1 MFRTMSADGTAI
13 INSLI
18 KALMNAGILGKKI
31 GMMQMITDNGIIVP
45 VTAVKIPDQEVLQVK
60 TKEKENTNAI
70 VLGMDAYKKPS
81 KNKKFKTIRE
91 FKVQDITQYTK
102 GQQLTIDVLKDIT
115 TTTVSSISKGKG
127 FQGVIKRFG
136 FHGGPGSHGSH
147 FHREPGS
154 IGQRQKPGKVQK
166 GKKLPG
172 HMGVDRLTF
181 KKRPLIKVNGEEKI
195 IYIKG
200 SIPGSRNTLI
210 EIQY

>member
-1 MFRTMSADGTAI
+1 MT
-13 INSLI
+13 
-18 KALMNAGILGKKI
+18 AGILGKKI
-31 GMMQMITDNGIIVP
+31 GMTQIIIENGMMVP
-45 VTAVKIPDQEVLQVK
+45 VTAIKIPDQEIIQVK
-60 TKEKENTNAI
+60 TKEKEHTNAI
-70 VLGMDAYKKPS
+70 VIGMDALKKPT
-81 KNKKFKTIRE
+81 KNRKFKTIKE
-91 FKVQDITQYTK
+91 FKVTDVTQYTK
-102 GQQLTIDVLKDIT
+102 GQPWTIEALKDIT
-115 TTTVSSISKGKG
+115 ITTVSSISKGKG

-154 IGQRQKPGKVQK
+154 IGQREKPGKVQK

-181 KKRPLIKVNGEEKI
+181 KKRPLLRVDGKEKI
-195 IYIKG
+195 VYIKG